1 MYMIWK
7 ESSKE
12 RIQNL
17 EILKISNLRG
27 LISRVKVTEELFVT
41 EVVNWWNM
49 KTSWDFS
56 VFGDF

>member
-1 MYMIWK
+1 MNVYDLK
-7 ESSKE
+7 RKFQK

-27 LISRVKVTEELFVT
+27 LISRVKVIEELFVT

-49 KTSWDFS
+49 KTP
-56 VFGDF
+56 